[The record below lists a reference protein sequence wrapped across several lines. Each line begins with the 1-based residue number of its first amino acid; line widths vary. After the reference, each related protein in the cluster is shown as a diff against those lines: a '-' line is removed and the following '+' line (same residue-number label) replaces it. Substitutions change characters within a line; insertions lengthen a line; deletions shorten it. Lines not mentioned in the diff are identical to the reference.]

1 MEEEGGAPMV
11 FGDLNKNVC
20 KECGLPLKVY
30 SFEKHKNDHG
40 EQIIIKLFC
49 QNLDHKK
56 INELNFEEYNYFVQ
70 ECLDKLCQCT
80 LCLKLLWNTT
90 ETPPYYCYT
99 CKKIICPQC
108 LKDKHEKDHKD
119 CFKFEDLQNKC
130 LIHSDS
136 KNEIQFY
143 CIVCK
148 KGLCTNCAFED
159 FDHIKKH
166 DIKKIDELKNQKI
179 YKDTILNIQ
188 KEQDYKR
195 RYLDILQK
203 KIENLKNQLEFQN
216 FLLNQKNNYFH
227 LFFDEKNNINLK
239 ANPININ
246 NNDNNKYPLNNKN
259 DINNQINN
267 SINNINV
274 NNVDNNIDNNKKN
287 IPINIIYHDE
297 NMKFQGLDIVL
308 DCQKIQ
314 QEIKASL
321 ILTNDLLNLD
331 ILINYLIKINS
342 KSKFFLI
349 INGSSAD
356 NTLNFIKKKKY
367 SHLFIKGCI
376 YTASLDK
383 YSKIQKKH
391 SDIIERICIDC
402 FSIINFIKSNAE
414 KYKEHNEKLKID
426 LIMNWYSYK
435 KEYFYLH
442 RELSTFYGEES
453 ENVFTLNFSAFLNF
467 IKSGDFSNEEK
478 ESLLNCCGI
487 FSELNKKNYEKI
499 IIQYLKDNNFSKIF
513 NSLLN
518 SKDIATYKK
527 ISYFAG
533 NFMHCLV
540 EYGKKAKKGINSEQ
554 IFYKGM
560 QLPIINVLE
569 FLKNRNLKITF
580 PYFFSMVTNKDLVGF
595 FSKRNIPDKERKEK
609 GFYSV
614 ILTISYLHDDGFE
627 PCVIDLTKLA
637 QYPDEEEYILLPF
650 TFLKLKNIIIDS
662 NKLIADIELEIVGKK
677 EILEY
682 KLKDK
687 KELQFDDKANIMFIK

>member
-1 MEEEGGAPMV
+1 MEEEGGAPMA
-11 FGDLNKNVC
+11 FCELNRNIC
-20 KECGLPLKVY
+20 KECGLPLKFY
-30 SFEKHKNDHG
+30 SFEKHKNDEG
-40 EQIIIKLFC
+40 EKIIIKLFC
-49 QNLDHKK
+49 QNLEHKK
-56 INELNFEEYNYFVQ
+56 IYEFNFEEYIYFVQ
-70 ECLDKLCQCT
+70 ESQDKLCQCT
-80 LCLKLLWNTT
+80 LCLKILYNTT
-90 ETPPYYCYT
+90 ETSPYYCYT
-99 CKKIICPQC
+99 CKKIICSEC

-119 CFKFEDLQNKC
+119 CFKFEDLENKC
-130 LIHSDS
+130 LIHNDS
-136 KNEIQFY
+136 KNEILSY
-143 CIVCK
+143 CIICK
-148 KGLCTNCAFED
+148 KGLCSTCVNED

-166 DIKKIDELKNQKI
+166 DVKKIDKLKNEDI
-179 YKDTILNIQ
+179 YKNSISNIQ
-188 KEQDYKR
+188 KEREYKR
-195 RYLDILQK
+195 RQLEILQK
-203 KIENLKNQLEFQN
+203 KIENSKNQIEFQN

-227 LFFDEKNNINLK
+227 LFFDEKNNINPK

-246 NNDNNKYPLNNKN
+246 NNDNNKYPLNNEN

-267 SINNINV
+267 SLNNININNI
-274 NNVDNNIDNNKKN
+274 DNNIDNNKKD

-356 NTLNFIKKKKY
+356 NTLNFIKKNKY
-367 SHLFIKGCI
+367 LYLFISGCI
-376 YTASLDK
+376 YTSSLDK
-383 YSKIQKKH
+383 YSTIQKMH
-391 SDIIERICIDC
+391 SDIIEKICIDR
-402 FSIINFIKSNAE
+402 FSIINFIKSNVE

-426 LIMNWYSYK
+426 LIMNWFSYK

-442 RELSTFYGEES
+442 RELSIFYGDES
-453 ENVFTLNFSAFLNF
+453 ENAFSLNFSALGNF
-467 IKSGDFSNEEK
+467 IKSVDFSNEEK
-478 ESLLNCCGI
+478 ESFLSCCKI

-499 IIQYLKDNNFSKIF
+499 IIQYLKDNNFSKTF

-518 SKDIATYKK
+518 NKDIATYKK

-540 EYGKKAKKGINSEQ
+540 EYGKKAKKGINSTQ
-554 IFYKGM
+554 NFYKGM
-560 QLPIINVLE
+560 QLSIINVLE

-595 FSKRNIPDKERKEK
+595 SSKRNISDKERKEK

-614 ILTISYLHDDGFE
+614 ILTISYFHVDGFE

-650 TFLKLKNIIIDS
+650 TFLKLKKIIIDS

-682 KLKDK
+682 KIKDK
-687 KELQFDDKANIMFIK
+687 KELQFDNNANIMFIK